1 MSLWKKLL
9 WIAVT
14 LLGLASLCVLALSRG
29 EEISALWIVVAGFC
43 AAAVSYRFYSK
54 WLAAKVLVL
63 NDERATPAVV
73 KNDGKDFVPTNRW
86 MVFGHHFAAIAG
98 PGPLVGPVLAAQFG
112 FLPGTLWILIGAT
125 LGGAVHDMIVLFAS
139 VRRGGKTLGQMV
151 KEEIGR
157 GVGALALIGVLAIMI
172 ILLAVLALVVVQALA
187 KSPWGVFTIAMTIPV
202 ALIMG
207 FGLRSGR
214 LSVTAI
220 TIFGMLGLGFGV
232 WGGQF
237 LEHFPAIEAWF
248 RHDAKWI
255 AWAIMIYGLAASIL
269 PVWMLLTPRDY
280 LSTFLKL
287 GTVAALAV
295 AVILIHPTLHMPAL
309 TRFIDG
315 SGLVFA
321 GPVFPFVCITIA
333 CGAVSGFHS
342 LIASGTTPKMLERE
356 SRIRDIGYGAMITEM
371 MVALMAMIAAC
382 VLQPGEYFAIN
393 SKGTP
398 AEVVA
403 TVSAAG
409 FPVTQ
414 ADMTTLA
421 HNLGEST
428 MFNRAGGAPTF
439 AVGMAHMFARFSAS
453 PTALALWYHFA
464 IMFEALFILTTIDA
478 GTRVGRFLLQ
488 DLLGNVWRPLGNT
501 RSLAAN
507 FLASVV
513 LVAAWG
519 WFLYQGVI
527 DPLGGI
533 NTLWPLFGLA
543 NQLLSVIALCLC
555 TTVLIKMQKVRY
567 LVVTLV
573 PLTFM
578 CAVTFSAG
586 YLKIFS
592 AQPRLGFLSGA
603 QSLAEQAGAL
613 SDSHKAAELMRQA
626 SVWRFDA
633 LVAAF
638 FLVLVFLIVLGSAI
652 QWWQLIRG
660 RKPVMLR
667 ESEFVPLGELAA
679 APATGGYLRRSGTG
693 SS

>member
-1 MSLWKKLL
+1 MNLWKKLL

-14 LLGLASLCVLALSRG
+14 IVGLASLYVLALSRG
-29 EEISALWIVVAGFC
+29 EPVSALWIVTAGLC
-43 AAAVSYRFYSK
+43 AFAISYRFYSK
-54 WLAAKVLVL
+54 WLATKVLVL

-73 KNDGKDFVPTNRW
+73 QNDGKDFVPTNRW

-125 LGGAVHDMIVLFAS
+125 LGGAVHDMIILFAS

-157 GVGALALIGVLAIMI
+157 GVGALALISVLAIMI
-172 ILLAVLALVVVQALA
+172 MLLAVLALVVVQALA

-202 ALIMG
+202 ALVMG
-207 FGLRSGR
+207 FGLRSGKV
-214 LSVTAI
+214 SVTAV
-220 TIFGMLGLGFGV
+220 TIFGLLGLAFGV

-237 LEHFPAIEAWF
+237 LGQFPAIETWF
-248 RHDAKWI
+248 RHDAIWI
-255 AWAIMIYGLAASIL
+255 AWAIMIYGLAASVL

-295 AVILIHPTLHMPAL
+295 AVIVIHPTLQMPAL

-342 LIASGTTPKMLERE
+342 LIASGTTPRMLGRE

-371 MVALMAMIAAC
+371 MVALMALIAAS

-403 TVSAAG
+403 RVSDAG
-409 FPVTQ
+409 FPVTESE
-414 ADMTTLA
+414 MSTLA
-421 HNLGEST
+421 SSLGEST

-439 AVGMAHMFARFSAS
+439 AVGMAHMFARVTSS

-488 DLLGNVWRPLGNT
+488 DLLGNLWRPLGNT
-501 RSLAAN
+501 RSWSAN
-507 FLASVV
+507 FFSSVL

-519 WFLYQGVI
+519 WFFVSGR
-527 DPLGGI
+527 DRS
-533 NTLWPLFGLA
+533 A
-543 NQLLSVIALCLC
+543 RRNQ
-555 TTVLIKMQKVRY
+555 
-567 LVVTLV
+567 
-573 PLTFM
+573 
-578 CAVTFSAG
+578 
-586 YLKIFS
+586 
-592 AQPRLGFLSGA
+592 
-603 QSLAEQAGAL
+603 QSLAAFRFGEPITFRDRALLMHDDFDQDAEGTLYRRDPHAAGLHVRGHIFGWLSQNFFSRSQARLYPRRAI
-613 SDSHKAAELMRQA
+613 A
-626 SVWRFDA
+626 SA
-633 LVAAF
+633 
-638 FLVLVFLIVLGSAI
+638 
-652 QWWQLIRG
+652 
-660 RKPVMLR
+660 
-667 ESEFVPLGELAA
+667 
-679 APATGGYLRRSGTG
+679 G
-693 SS
+693 SSGDGRSNQGD

>member
-1 MSLWKKLL
+1 MSWWKKLL
-9 WIAVT
+9 WIAVSF
-14 LLGLASLCVLALSRG
+14 LGLGAIAVLALSRG
-29 EEISALWIVVAGFC
+29 EQINALWIIVAGLC
-43 AAAVSYRFYSK
+43 AFAISYRFYSK
-54 WLAAKVLVL
+54 WLATRVLLL
-63 NDERATPAVV
+63 NDERATPALVQ
-73 KNDGKDFVPTNRW
+73 NDGKDFVPTNRW

-125 LGGAVHDMIVLFAS
+125 LGGGVHDMIVLFAS
-139 VRRGGKTLGQMV
+139 VRRRGKTLGQMV
-151 KEEIGR
+151 KEEIGP
-157 GVGALALIGVLAIMI
+157 GVGALALISVLAIMI

-187 KSPWGVFTIAMTIPV
+187 KSPWGVFTIAMTIPI

-207 FGLRSGR
+207 AGLRTGR
-214 LSVTAI
+214 FSVTWI
-220 TIFGMLGLGFGV
+220 TAFGVVGLFFAV

-237 LEHFPAIEAWF
+237 LGNYPVIGAWF
-248 RHDAKWI
+248 RHSDRWL

-280 LSTFLKL
+280 LSTFMKI

-295 AVILIHPTLHMPAL
+295 AVVLIHPVLQMPAL
-309 TRFIDG
+309 TKFIDG
-315 SGLVFA
+315 TGLVFA

-382 VLQPGEYFAIN
+382 VIQPGEYFAIN
-393 SKGTP
+393 TKGTP
-398 AEVVA
+398 TEVVA
-403 TVSAAG
+403 KVSAAG
-409 FPVTQ
+409 FPVTESE
-414 ADMTTLA
+414 MINLA
-421 HNLGEST
+421 QNLGEQT

-439 AVGMAHMFARFSAS
+439 AVGMAHMFARVSAS

-488 DLLGNVWRPLGNT
+488 DLLGNLWRPLGNT
-501 RSLAAN
+501 RSWVAN
-507 FLASVV
+507 AFASLL

-543 NQLLSVIALCLC
+543 NQLLSVVALCLG
-555 TTVLIKMQKVRY
+555 TTLLIKMGKARY
-567 LVVTLV
+567 LFVTLV
-573 PLTFM
+573 PLLFM
-578 CAVTFSAG
+578 CVVTFSAG
-586 YLKIFS
+586 YIKIFS
-592 AQPRLGFLSGA
+592 PDPNLGLLVSA
-603 QSLAEQAGAL
+603 QSAIAKSVQAA
-613 SDSHKAAELMRQA
+613 DANAAAVLVRQA
-626 SVWRFDA
+626 AMYRVDIF
-633 LVAAF
+633 VAAT
-638 FLVLVFLIVLGSAI
+638 FLVLVLLIVIGSAAE
-652 QWWQLIRG
+652 WYRLLAG
-660 RKPVMLR
+660 RKRVELH
-667 ESEFVPLGELAA
+667 ESEFVPLAEVAA
-679 APATGGYLRRSGTG
+679 
-693 SS
+693 

>member
-9 WIAVT
+9 WVAVT
-14 LLGLASLCVLALSRG
+14 LLGLGAICIIAISQG
-29 EEISALWIVVAGFC
+29 EQISALWIVIAGLC
-43 AAAVSYRFYSK
+43 ASAVSYRFYSK
-54 WLAAKVLVL
+54 WLATKVLVI
-63 NDERATPAVV
+63 NDERATPAIVQ
-73 KNDGKDFVPTNRW
+73 NDGKDFVPTNRW

-125 LGGAVHDMIVLFAS
+125 LGGAVHDMIILFAS
-139 VRRGGKTLGQMV
+139 IRRGGKTLGQMV
-151 KEEIGR
+151 KDEIGP
-157 GVGALALIGVLAIMI
+157 GIGALALISVLAIMI

-207 FGLRSGR
+207 IGLRTGKMN
-214 LSVTAI
+214 VTAI
-220 TIFGMLGLGFGV
+220 TIFGLLGLAFGV

-237 LEHFPAIEAWF
+237 LGQFPTIESWF
-248 RHDAKWI
+248 RQDDRWL
-255 AWAIMIYGLAASIL
+255 AWAIMVYGLAASVL

-295 AVILIHPTLHMPAL
+295 AVIIIHPTLQMPAL

-342 LIASGTTPKMLERE
+342 LIASGTTPKMLGRE
-356 SRIRDIGYGAMITEM
+356 SRIRDIGYGAMVTEM

-382 VLQPGEYFAIN
+382 VLVPGEYFAIN
-393 SKGTP
+393 TKGTP
-398 AEVVA
+398 TEVVA
-403 TVSAAG
+403 RVSSAG
-409 FPVTQ
+409 FPVTEAQ
-414 ADMTTLA
+414 MADLA
-421 HNLGEST
+421 RNLGEDT

-439 AVGMAHMFARFSAS
+439 AVGMAHMFSRVSAG

-488 DLLGNVWRPLGNT
+488 DLLGNVWAPMGDT
-501 RSLAAN
+501 RSWSAN
-507 FLASVV
+507 FFASAL
-513 LVAAWG
+513 LVGAWG

-543 NQLLSVIALCLC
+543 NQLLSVIALCLG
-555 TTVLIKMQKVRY
+555 TTILIKMQKTRY
-567 LVVTLV
+567 IFVTVL
-573 PLTFM
+573 PLLFM

-592 AQPRLGFLSGA
+592 ANPRLGFLSGA
-603 QSLAEQAGAL
+603 QSLVAEAATNA
-613 SDSHKAAELMRQA
+613 DPAKAAGLIRQA
-626 SVWRFDA
+626 TVWRFDA
-633 LVAAF
+633 LVAAL
-638 FLVLVFLIVLGSAI
+638 FLVFVCLIVLGSAR

-660 RKPVMLR
+660 TKPAILR
-667 ESEFVPLGELAA
+667 ESEFVPLSSLEGA
-679 APATGGYLRRSGTG
+679 RS
-693 SS
+693 

>member
-14 LLGLASLCVLALSRG
+14 LLGLGSIAILAMSGG
-29 EEISALWIVVAGFC
+29 EQINALWIIVAGLC
-43 AAAVSYRFYSK
+43 AFAISYRFYSK
-54 WLAAKVLVL
+54 WLASKVLLL
-63 NDERATPAVV
+63 NDERATPALVQ
-73 KNDGKDFVPTNRW
+73 NDGKDFVPTNRW

-125 LGGAVHDMIVLFAS
+125 LGGGVHDMIVLFAS
-139 VRRGGKTLGQMV
+139 VRRRGKTLGQMV
-151 KEEIGR
+151 KEEIGP
-157 GVGALALIGVLAIMI
+157 GVGALALISVLAIMI

-187 KSPWGVFTIAMTIPV
+187 KSPWGVFTIAMTIPI
-202 ALIMG
+202 ALLMG
-207 FGLRSGR
+207 AGLRSG
-214 LSVTAI
+214 LFNVSWITA
-220 TIFGMLGLGFGV
+220 FGIVGLFFAV

-237 LEHFPAIEAWF
+237 LGNFPALEGWF
-248 RHDAKWI
+248 RHSDRWL
-255 AWAIMIYGLAASIL
+255 AWAIMAYGLAASIL

-280 LSTFLKL
+280 LSTFLKI

-295 AVILIHPTLHMPAL
+295 AVALIHPVLQMPAL
-309 TRFIDG
+309 TKFIDG
-315 SGLVFA
+315 TGLVFA

-382 VLQPGEYFAIN
+382 VIQPGEYFAIN
-393 SKGTP
+393 TKGTP

-403 TVSAAG
+403 KVSAAG
-409 FPVTQ
+409 FPVAEPQ
-414 ADMTTLA
+414 MADLA
-421 HNLGEST
+421 RNLGEQT

-439 AVGMAHMFARFSAS
+439 AVGMAHMFARVSAS

-488 DLLGNVWRPLGNT
+488 DLLGNLWRPLGNT
-501 RSLAAN
+501 RSWIAN
-507 FLASVV
+507 SFASML
-513 LVAAWG
+513 LVSAWG

-543 NQLLSVIALCLC
+543 NQLLSVIALCLG
-555 TTVLIKMQKVRY
+555 TTLLIKMGKARY
-567 LVVTLV
+567 LFITIV
-573 PLTFM
+573 PLLFM
-578 CAVTFSAG
+578 AVVTFSAG
-586 YLKIFS
+586 YMKIFS
-592 AQPRLGFLSGA
+592 PDPNLGLLASARLAIQKSVQA
-603 QSLAEQAGAL
+603 TDAGA
-613 SDSHKAAELMRQA
+613 AAMLTRQA
-626 SVWRFDA
+626 TMYRVDVF
-633 LVAAF
+633 VAAS
-638 FLVLVFLIVLGSAI
+638 FLLLVFLILIGSAME
-652 QWWQLIRG
+652 WYRLLAG
-660 RKPVMLR
+660 RKRIKLH
-667 ESEFVPLGELAA
+667 ESEFVPLAEV
-679 APATGGYLRRSGTG
+679 ATS
-693 SS
+693 

>member
-9 WIAVT
+9 WVAVT
-14 LLGLASLCVLALSRG
+14 LLGLASLAVLALSRG
-29 EEISALWIVVAGFC
+29 EQISALWIVTAGFC
-43 AAAVSYRFYSK
+43 AAAISYRFYSK
-54 WLAAKVLVL
+54 WIAAKILVL
-63 NDERATPAVV
+63 NDGRATPAVV

-151 KEEIGR
+151 KEEIAR
-157 GVGALALIGVLAIMI
+157 GVGVLALISVLAIMI

-187 KSPWGVFTIAMTIPV
+187 KSPWGVFTIAMTIPT

-207 FGLRSGR
+207 FGLRSGKVN
-214 LSVTAI
+214 VTAI
-220 TIFGMLGLGFGV
+220 TIFGLLGLAFGV

-237 LEHFPAIEAWF
+237 LANFPTIESWF
-248 RHDAKWI
+248 RHDATWI

-295 AVILIHPTLHMPAL
+295 AVILIHPMLQMPSL
-309 TRFIDG
+309 TKFLDG

-321 GPVFPFVCITIA
+321 GPVFPFVFITIA

-342 LIASGTTPKMLERE
+342 LISSGTTPKMLGRE

-371 MVALMAMIAAC
+371 MVALMALIAAC

-393 SKGTP
+393 TKGTP
-398 AEVVA
+398 TEVVEK
-403 TVSAAG
+403 VSAAG
-409 FPVTQ
+409 FPLNER
-414 ADMTTLA
+414 DMSILA
-421 HNLGEST
+421 QNLGEET

-439 AVGMAHMFARFSAS
+439 AVGMAHMFARVTAS

-501 RSLAAN
+501 QSWAAN
-507 FLASVV
+507 FLTSVL

-519 WFLYQGVI
+519 WFLYQGVV
-527 DPLGGI
+527 DPLGGV

-555 TTVLIKMQKVRY
+555 TTILIKMQKTRY
-567 LVVTLV
+567 VFITLA
-573 PLTFM
+573 PLCFM

-586 YLKIFS
+586 YMKIFS
-592 AQPRLGFLSGA
+592 ADPKLGFLSGA
-603 QSLAEQAGAL
+603 QSLAEQARGIV
-613 SDSHKAAELMRQA
+613 DPTKAAELTRQA
-626 SVWRFDA
+626 WVWQFDA
-633 LVAAF
+633 IVAGF
-638 FLVLVFLIVLGSAI
+638 FMLFVFLIVVGSAA

-660 RKPVMLR
+660 TKPGVLR
-667 ESEFVPLGELAA
+667 ESEFVPVTTSAA
-679 APATGGYLRRSGTG
+679 VG
-693 SS
+693 

>member
-14 LLGLASLCVLALSRG
+14 LLGLASLAVLALSRG
-29 EEISALWIVVAGFC
+29 EQISALWIIVAGLC

-54 WLAAKVLVL
+54 WLATKVLVL
-63 NDERATPAVV
+63 NDERATPAIV
-73 KNDGKDFVPTNRW
+73 KNDGRDFVPTNRW

-151 KEEIGR
+151 KEEIGP
-157 GVGALALIGVLAIMI
+157 GVGVLALISVLAIMI

-207 FGLRSGR
+207 FGLRSGKVN
-214 LSVTAI
+214 VTAI
-220 TIFGMLGLGFGV
+220 TIFGLLGLGFGV

-237 LEHFPAIEAWF
+237 LGSFPAIEAWF
-248 RHDAKWI
+248 RHDAIWVS
-255 AWAIMIYGLAASIL
+255 WAVMIYGLAASIL
-269 PVWMLLTPRDY
+269 PIWMLLTPRDY

-295 AVILIHPTLHMPAL
+295 AVIVIHPTLQMPSL
-309 TRFIDG
+309 TKFIDG

-342 LIASGTTPKMLERE
+342 LIASGTTPKMVGRE

-371 MVALMAMIAAC
+371 MVALMALIAAC

-393 SKGTP
+393 TKGTP
-398 AEVVA
+398 TEVVA
-403 TVSAAG
+403 KVSAAG
-409 FPVTQ
+409 FPVNESE
-414 ADMTTLA
+414 MSILA
-421 HNLGEST
+421 QNLGEKT

-439 AVGMAHMFARFSAS
+439 AVGMAHMFAKLSAS

-501 RSLAAN
+501 RSWTAN
-507 FLASVV
+507 FVCSVL

-555 TTVLIKMQKVRY
+555 TTILIKMQKTRY
-567 LVVTLV
+567 LFITVV
-573 PLTFM
+573 PLCFM

-592 AQPRLGFLSGA
+592 ADPRLGFLSGA
-603 QSLAEQAGAL
+603 QSLTREAIGVADQT
-613 SDSHKAAELMRQA
+613 KASELMRQA
-626 SVWRFDA
+626 VVWQFDA
-633 LVAAF
+633 AVAGF
-638 FLVLVFLIVLGSAI
+638 FLLLVFLIVVGSAS

-660 RKPVMLR
+660 TKPVVLR
-667 ESEFVPLGELAA
+667 ESEFVPLTSVTTSAA
-679 APATGGYLRRSGTG
+679 IG
-693 SS
+693 

>member
-1 MSLWKKLL
+1 VSFWKKLL

-14 LLGLASLCVLALSRG
+14 LLGLFAIYVLALSRG
-29 EEISALWIVVAGFC
+29 EPVNALWIVIAGLC
-43 AAAVSYRFYSK
+43 AAAISYRFYSK
-54 WLAAKVLVL
+54 WLATKVLVL
-63 NDERATPAVV
+63 NEERATPAVV

-112 FLPGTLWILIGAT
+112 FLPGMLWILIGAT
-125 LGGAVHDMIVLFAS
+125 LGGAVHDMIILFAS
-139 VRRGGKTLGQMV
+139 VRRGGRTLGQMV
-151 KEEIGR
+151 KDEIGA
-157 GVGALALIGVLAIMI
+157 GVGALAMISVLAIMI

-187 KSPWGVFTIAMTIPV
+187 KSPWGVFTIAMTIPI

-207 FGLRSGR
+207 AGLRSGFAN
-214 LSVTAI
+214 VKWITA
-220 TIFGMLGLGFGV
+220 FGLFGLAFAV

-237 LEHFPAIEAWF
+237 LAQFPAIEAWF
-248 RHDAKWI
+248 RHDPKWI

-295 AVILIHPTLHMPAL
+295 AVILIHPVLQMPSL
-309 TRFIDG
+309 TKFIDG
-315 SGLVFA
+315 TGLVFA
-321 GPVFPFVCITIA
+321 GPVFPFVFITIA

-342 LIASGTTPKMLERE
+342 LIASGTTPKMVASE

-371 MVALMAMIAAC
+371 MVALMALIAAC

-393 SKGTP
+393 ASGSPT
-398 AEVVA
+398 EVVA
-403 TVSAAG
+403 KVSAAG
-409 FPVTQ
+409 FPVTEGEM
-414 ADMTTLA
+414 ADLA
-421 HNLGEST
+421 KSLGEGT

-439 AVGMAHMFARFSAS
+439 AVGMAHMFARISSS

-501 RSLAAN
+501 RSWSAN
-507 FLASVV
+507 FLASAL
-513 LVAAWG
+513 LVAGWG

-543 NQLLSVIALCLC
+543 NQLLSVIALCLG
-555 TTVLIKMQKVRY
+555 TTVLIKMQKAKY
-567 LVVTLV
+567 SFITLG
-573 PLTFM
+573 PLCFM

-592 AQPRLGFLSGA
+592 AEPRLGFLSGA
-603 QSLAEQAGAL
+603 QSLVQKAAAMDDPSKAAALIRQADVWKFDAIVAGA
-613 SDSHKAAELMRQA
+613 
-626 SVWRFDA
+626 
-633 LVAAF
+633 
-638 FLVLVFLIVLGSAI
+638 FLLLVFLIVVGSAI
-652 QWWQLIRG
+652 QWWQLVRG
-660 RKPVMLR
+660 RKPVVLR
-667 ESEFVPLGELAA
+667 ESEFVPVSHLEAARSALA
-679 APATGGYLRRSGTG
+679 G
-693 SS
+693 